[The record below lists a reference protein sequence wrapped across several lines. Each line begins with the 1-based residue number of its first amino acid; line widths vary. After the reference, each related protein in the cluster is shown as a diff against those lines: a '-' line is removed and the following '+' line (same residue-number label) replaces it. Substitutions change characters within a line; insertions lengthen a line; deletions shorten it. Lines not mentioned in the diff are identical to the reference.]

1 MLFISTSTV
10 SGSRMESGAG
20 ATPRPPS
27 NKPQNQTDSQMRKK
41 NNNKKKAIPP
51 LPSPI
56 FLWGVK
62 IYVSFPLKYVIY
74 VKCNGFVIVVIFKLI
89 E

>member
-1 MLFISTSTV
+1 MRPLGRLLIS
-10 SGSRMESGAG
+10 R
-20 ATPRPPS
+20 RI
-27 NKPQNQTDSQMRKK
+27 KQIRKCVK
-41 NNNKKKAIPP
+41 KIKKKKAIPP

-74 VKCNGFVIVVIFKLI
+74 IKCNGFVIVVIFKLI